1 MKKTLRPPKTDGNGT
16 SKSAVDPTK
25 FAHISGKV
33 VMAGTDEPIPTTL
46 YIAHNAQY
54 ESLDRAGKTDAD
66 GSFRIE
72 RRPRALQSL
81 CAVPVDRMWYPA
93 EGLVKVDLR
102 EGPVEDLVLTAAPG
116 VAISGKALD
125 GEGSPVAENWVMLQ
139 SKATPRLDELTDI
152 DGRFSFGNL
161 PPLDQPV
168 TLTFGTVKAE
178 VGPLEAGETVDDVV
192 LQLPAP
198 SEKFTIHGDVVDERG
213 EPVAGVHLT
222 LQKGLLG
229 NPNHGFASGNADG
242 HGRFAVTFN
251 ENTLPGP
258 IKTQVYAPMQFKVG
272 SLDQRTGRECT
283 ILEGG
288 TLDNAAKEDAPE
300 MHLVVQVPPMRLLG
314 GYVENTEGQPL
325 QPQIQVR
332 YDRYKSDRVECDKRG
347 SFLTYRLPEEPFL
360 LEFTLEDHQAVVL
373 EQDRDFDINDR
384 SIHVVMK
391 EGPYPDDVSVWT
403 AVTGKPDT
411 EEAIGKTVQGENIKR
426 REEEYRR
433 LASASAEREEQ
444 QRRAAGQPQPP
455 PEPKAPSELEIMAV
469 DTKGKPV
476 PRIVV
481 QRASAL
487 ETYSSPLQL
496 RRDNAVPA
504 RNAPKEVLTNDDGV
518 YTVPNFSIVEANG
531 VGRELVLIQKG
542 EAYEEPMRVTLAPA
556 ASITVR
562 VTDYDGKPQKDLVV
576 VPAEDM
582 WAMEGTDFYGAPR
595 TTAKGEVR
603 LDPLFPGD
611 YTLAVR
617 QPRQFKDGQAVKA
630 NLKPAYAFAHV
641 DAGEHVTCEVIF
653 GTPKPGS
660 ADAILDNWI
669 AALKNR
675 NKKPEDFPP
684 ESRSQRRAVAKLIVQ
699 RINATNQVLPQLRD
713 EIRGMALVA
722 RALNDK
728 DTVQPFKALLLR
740 ADKNAAWEWWF
751 GGWPSEAVN
760 TIVDVAGNDCI
771 EFLEVLAQKSSV
783 APKIRA
789 QAVIGLGRLGTPESV
804 AAFVRLRDAAFEKPN
819 APERKDSYTHAEKMA
834 EAVTMTLFVIPDSP
848 QALPVQPNSARVDLD
863 YETGGITVGNALSSG
878 ATTFRMR
885 RFGSEWL
892 VVEIL
897 SSVIV

>member
-1 MKKTLRPPKTDGNGT
+1 M
-16 SKSAVDPTK
+16 
-25 FAHISGKV
+25 
-33 VMAGTDEPIPTTL
+33 
-46 YIAHNAQY
+46 
-54 ESLDRAGKTDAD
+54 
-66 GSFRIE
+66 
-72 RRPRALQSL
+72 
-81 CAVPVDRMWYPA
+81 
-93 EGLVKVDLR
+93 
-102 EGPVEDLVLTAAPG
+102 
-116 VAISGKALD
+116 
-125 GEGSPVAENWVMLQ
+125 
-139 SKATPRLDELTDI
+139 
-152 DGRFSFGNL
+152 
-161 PPLDQPV
+161 
-168 TLTFGTVKAE
+168 
-178 VGPLEAGETVDDVV
+178 
-192 LQLPAP
+192 
-198 SEKFTIHGDVVDERG
+198 
-213 EPVAGVHLT
+213 
-222 LQKGLLG
+222 
-229 NPNHGFASGNADG
+229 
-242 HGRFAVTFN
+242 TFN

-728 DTVQPFKALLLR
+728 DTVQPFKALLSSCGQECRMGVVVWRLAFR
-740 ADKNAAWEWWF
+740 SREHDRRCCRQRLHRIP
-751 GGWPSEAVN
+751 GGPCSEVERRPEDPSPSRDWSGSPRHPGERCRICA
-760 TIVDVAGNDCI
+760 
-771 EFLEVLAQKSSV
+771 SS
-783 APKIRA
+783 R
-789 QAVIGLGRLGTPESV
+789 R
-804 AAFVRLRDAAFEKPN
+804 RLRETECTRTQRQLHARRKNGGSRYHDTVRDSRLAPGPSRPTQQRPCGSGLRDRRDHCRQRVELWRDDVPDAPL
-819 APERKDSYTHAEKMA
+819 RVGMA
-834 EAVTMTLFVIPDSP
+834 
-848 QALPVQPNSARVDLD
+848 RR
-863 YETGGITVGNALSSG
+863 GN
-878 ATTFRMR
+878 T
-885 RFGSEWL
+885 
-892 VVEIL
+892 
-897 SSVIV
+897 